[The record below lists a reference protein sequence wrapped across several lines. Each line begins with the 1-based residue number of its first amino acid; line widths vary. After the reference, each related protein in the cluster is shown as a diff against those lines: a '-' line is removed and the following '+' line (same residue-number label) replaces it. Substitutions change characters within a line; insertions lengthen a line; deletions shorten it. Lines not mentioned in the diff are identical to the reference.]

1 MVTSLSQIEETKDY
15 DGATEFGNLG
25 VTSVTLARAVPGTT
39 GTGVGVGW
47 GDRLCI
53 NTHYRMKKV

>member
-39 GTGVGVGW
+39 GTGVGGGGETDYVLIHIIG
-47 GDRLCI
+47 
-53 NTHYRMKKV
+53 